1 MMEFYGATAT
11 MECWTPEELGNLSFS
26 HVWSSSP
33 AIIIPQFFF
42 GLLPTSPG
50 FATFDVKPQPGPVL
64 SGSATAPTVRGPIS
78 VSFTQSVPN
87 GGCFDLG
94 LTVPGGAA
102 ARAFLPRYN
111 ATISIKVDGVVAPST
126 VQGDYAF
133 VTVGAGAH
141 SLTSC

>member
-1 MMEFYGATAT
+1 

-33 AIIIPQFFF
+33 SLVIPQFFF
-42 GLLPTSPG
+42 GLQPTSPG

-64 SGSATAPTVRGPIS
+64 SGSATAPTVRGPIT
-78 VSFTQSVPN
+78 VAFTQSVPN
-87 GGCFDLG
+87 GGCFDLNV
-94 LTVPGGAA
+94 LVPGGAS
-102 ARAFLPRYN
+102 ARAFLPRYG
-111 ATISIKVDGVVAPST
+111 AAISVKLDGAPIAST
-126 VQGDYAF
+126 VDGDYAF